1 MDAGK
6 QNLLNFLG
14 QNQQLSIPI
23 YQRKYSWT
31 DKECNQLFEDV
42 LRVGASTKEENHFIG
57 SIVYMN
63 QKAHIASPINKL
75 MIIDGQQRVTTIS
88 LLVSALSD
96 FLFKNPNE
104 NIMNPYNLINYYL
117 INDKETGELRYK
129 LILTDEDKVTLIKII
144 DNLTQ
149 DEKLPFDKDDSKRV
163 KENYEYFKRRI
174 NEENAELIYQ
184 GLSKLLIIFVALE
197 HNIDNPQLIFESL
210 NSTGLEL
217 SQADLIRNYILMGLT
232 PDEQEKLYTTYWKK
246 IEKLFEE
253 VGSSIF
259 DKFIRDYLTVRTDK
273 VPTLRNIYTDFKRYS
288 RNFDDIEPLVKDV
301 FKFSKYFSYIAFGK
315 EEDKKL
321 KEALDSLSSMGY
333 DVTYPFLLHLYKD
346 YDDELLSVDEF
357 VEIVRYT
364 ESYLLRRL
372 ICNIP
377 TPSLN
382 KTFARMYNEIDK
394 ENYSES
400 YQAALILKEN
410 YQRMPTNREFGR
422 NFAERDIY
430 NLRGKNKEYIFDKF
444 ENWNSKERTP
454 VESYTIEHIMPQN
467 PNLSQEWIDALGP
480 NWDEVQKTYLHTIGN
495 LTLTGYNSELSDRS
509 FQEKRDM
516 KGGFRQSAI
525 RLNVYLQ
532 DLPTWNE
539 TEIKKR
545 TKHLISQAYKIWKY
559 PDLPQETLDKYVTVE
574 TPEAV
579 VNSNAGEINLIEEE
593 YWIKFNEYISENSD
607 IFKPVTAYA
616 RPIHVLGS
624 GNSLVELRFTFN
636 SNNEISSRLHIKD
649 NKDLFDFLYD
659 KKEEIEGEFG
669 VPLDWARTD
678 NFKSSQIRIFNY
690 GIDFY
695 NKDEWKNYIK
705 WQVDMGEKFIEIFLP
720 IIEKFN

>member
-63 QKAHIASPINKL
+63 QKGHIASPINKL
-75 MIIDGQQRVTTIS
+75 MIIDGQQRITTIS

-96 FLFKNPNE
+96 FLFRNPNE

-117 INDKETGELRYK
+117 INDKETGELKYK
-129 LILTDEDKVTLIKII
+129 LILTDDDKVTLIKII
-144 DNLTQ
+144 DNLTEE
-149 DEKLPFDKDDSKRV
+149 EKIPFDDEDSVRV
-163 KENYEYFKRRI
+163 KQNYEYFKRRI
-174 NEENAELIYQ
+174 TEDNAELIYQ

-232 PDEQEKLYTTYWKK
+232 PDEQEKLYNTYWRK

-253 VGSSIF
+253 AGSSVF

-273 VPTLRNIYTDFKRYS
+273 VPTLRNIYTDFKKYS
-288 RNFDDIEPLVKDV
+288 RTFDDIEPLVKDV
-301 FKFSKYFSYIAFGK
+301 SKFSKYFSYIAFGK
-315 EEDKKL
+315 EEDEKL

-346 YDDELLSVDEF
+346 YDDELLPVDEF
-357 VEIVRYT
+357 VEMVRYT

-382 KTFARMYNEIDK
+382 KTFAKMYSEIDK

-410 YQRMPTNREFGR
+410 YQRMPTNKEFSR

-467 PNLSQEWIDALGP
+467 PNLSQEWIEELGP
-480 NWDEVQKTYLHTIGN
+480 NWEEVQKTYLHTIGN
-495 LTLTGYNSELSDRS
+495 LTLTGYNSEMSDRS

-516 KGGFRQSAI
+516 EGGFRQSAI

-559 PDLPQETLDKYVTVE
+559 PDLPQETLDKYVKVE

-579 VNSNAGEINLIEEE
+579 INSNAGEINLIEGD
-593 YWIKFNEYISENSD
+593 YWIKFNEYISENSE

-616 RPIHVLGS
+616 RPIHVLAT
-624 GNSLVELRFTFN
+624 GNSLVVLRFTFN
-636 SNNEISSRLHIKD
+636 SNNEISTRLHINDSKE
-649 NKDLFDFLYD
+649 LFDFLYS
-659 KKEEIEGEFG
+659 KKEEIEDDFG
-669 VPLDWARTD
+669 VALDWDRAD
-678 NFKSSQIRIFNY
+678 DLKSSQIRVFNY

-695 NKDEWKNYIK
+695 NKEEWKNYIK
-705 WQVDMGEKFIEIFLP
+705 WQVDMGEKFIRIFLP
-720 IIEKFN
+720 IIEKF